1 MSRRSRAEPEET
13 AAWKSGD
20 KAWVRYDKPFECEL
34 VARRGGKYG
43 EWTVR
48 WENGDVEP
56 KSVPERL
63 LLRTGP
69 DSEDVSDS
77 SKASSP
83 EQPKEAP
90 RALTRRRPSKPSDA
104 DISHANEVGEQIWL
118 KVLESETKKRSAF
131 TTCKTYSKNPVPLD
145 LAKVDE
151 LLESCSPDVLPLETT
166 AFRLPL
172 HNPTIEALGLD
183 AIQRKDMEALR
194 FSSRAADRPP
204 YFDAEIDHFEGEQ
217 REKML
222 RRKNLASQTF
232 VEWLCSKDDHSPR
245 GEVDADWVFETLRA
259 LMERGA
265 MVTENALAAAER
277 VRYNRGHPVVESN
290 LELKVKL
297 LVYMLSQCPG
307 IITMTRRNLD
317 YYAKIVDETH
327 EESGEHFV
335 AFDVLERL
343 TDSPDVYDAFAAYPW
358 GSPEREAA
366 PQRLSKLLRSN
377 AALRPPPIEPEV
389 GVTHAA
395 GGHFSR
401 WHEKHVKFMK
411 KKVEELKDEAVA
423 EEIAALKSECERV
436 SAELARVQ
444 GQADASLREKASL
457 ERRLSRY
464 EGTMDVTED
473 GGDAPPVEN
482 KLRAELD
489 RETKK
494 KLVKVKEEKAD
505 AEGALDRTDAIAA
518 EASVAAA
525 SERERA
531 DDQGTNAMYLH
542 TQKSELQRL
551 VSDAA
556 NALLDSDADVPTK
569 EVDDDA
575 TPFYYMLESHRD
587 DGKQTV
593 LWNVEA
599 DRAMTLAEGIAWIQ
613 NNRPNKRQRR
623 R

>member
-1 MSRRSRAEPEET
+1 M
-13 AAWKSGD
+13 
-20 KAWVRYDKPFECEL
+20 
-34 VARRGGKYG
+34 
-43 EWTVR
+43 
-48 WENGDVEP
+48 
-56 KSVPERL
+56 
-63 LLRTGP
+63 
-69 DSEDVSDS
+69 
-77 SKASSP
+77 
-83 EQPKEAP
+83 
-90 RALTRRRPSKPSDA
+90 
-104 DISHANEVGEQIWL
+104 
-118 KVLESETKKRSAF
+118 
-131 TTCKTYSKNPVPLD
+131 
-145 LAKVDE
+145 
-151 LLESCSPDVLPLETT
+151 
-166 AFRLPL
+166 
-172 HNPTIEALGLD
+172 
-183 AIQRKDMEALR
+183 ALR
-194 FSSRAADRPP
+194 FSSGTADREPS
-204 YFDAEIDHFEGEQ
+204 FLAESDHFEVEVEQ
-217 REKML
+217 RRATARESDDSFSDSSYDSGYGSSYGNSYDYL
-222 RRKNLASQTF
+222 TF
-232 VEWLCSKDDHSPR
+232 VEWLCSKDDDR
-245 GEVDADWVFETLRA
+245 GEEVDANWVFETLRA

-290 LELKVKL
+290 VDLKVKL
-297 LVYMLSQCPG
+297 LIYMISQCPG

-317 YYAKIVDETH
+317 YYAKIVDEAH
-327 EESGEHFV
+327 EESGERYI
-335 AFDVLERL
+335 ADTVLFGL
-343 TDSPDVYDAFAAYPW
+343 VGSPDVFDARAAHPRR
-358 GSPEREAA
+358 SPEREAA
-366 PQRLSKLLRSN
+366 HQRLSKLLRSN
-377 AALRPPPIEPEV
+377 AALRPPPIEPRE
-389 GVTHAA
+389 GTTHTA

-401 WHEKHVKFMK
+401 WHEKHVKFMTK
-411 KKVEELKDEAVA
+411 ELQDLKDEAVA

-444 GQADASLREKASL
+444 GRPEERKATLKLALSRSESQVRALESENSSLKAELARVQGQVDASLGEKATL

-489 RETKK
+489 RETNAQ
-494 KLVKVKEEKAD
+494 LVKVKKETAD
-505 AEGALDRTDAIAA
+505 AEGARDRTDAIAA

-525 SERERA
+525 SESERA
-531 DDQGTNAMYLH
+531 DEQGTNAMYLH

-575 TPFYYMLESHRD
+575 TPFYYILESHRD